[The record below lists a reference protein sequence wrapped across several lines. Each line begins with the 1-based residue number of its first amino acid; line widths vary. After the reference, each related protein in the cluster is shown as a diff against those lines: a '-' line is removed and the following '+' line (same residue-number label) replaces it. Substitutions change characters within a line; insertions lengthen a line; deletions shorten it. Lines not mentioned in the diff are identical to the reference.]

1 MLVVERSS
9 MGPEILL
16 RMVPAEKE
24 CLAVRLRVGTG
35 AVFWDLDPFR
45 VVNARERAIAEVH
58 GAIWRKKSRCVVWY
72 GSRSFSSRAL
82 EMVERLWRIR
92 RIVVAKLC
100 CMETGSFQLVLIC
113 SYCCLMRR
121 HSPARDE
128 SDQMC
133 CIVLCTR
140 SELVFGGTV
149 LSVTVRS
156 EQM

>member
-45 VVNARERAIAEVH
+45 VVNARERAIVEVH

-72 GSRSFSSRAL
+72 GSPFVFVEGVGNGVTTMAYSQNSSRKVVL
-82 EMVERLWRIR
+82 YGNGKVRFSLFLFVL
-92 RIVVAKLC
+92 IVV
-100 CMETGSFQLVLIC
+100 
-113 SYCCLMRR
+113 
-121 HSPARDE
+121 
-128 SDQMC
+128 
-133 CIVLCTR
+133 
-140 SELVFGGTV
+140 
-149 LSVTVRS
+149 
-156 EQM
+156 